1 MVTYRSIINIVWG
14 KEMTTREKI
23 ADAIRK
29 VPDRQ
34 LDALYSAIIGMID
47 IMKDAEDEVF
57 CLSLAEKGELED
69 DGKHFSMDNVLD
81 ELQINKND
89 L

>member
-1 MVTYRSIINIVWG
+1 
-14 KEMTTREKI
+14 MTTREKI
-23 ADAIRK
+23 ADVIRK

-34 LDALYSAIIGMID
+34 LETLYSAIIGMID

-57 CLSLAEKGELED
+57 CLSLADQGKAED
-69 DGKHFSMDNVLD
+69 DGSRYSMKDVLK
-81 ELQINKND
+81 ELNINNNE

>member
-1 MVTYRSIINIVWG
+1 
-14 KEMTTREKI
+14 MTTREKI
-23 ADAIRK
+23 VDVIKK

-47 IMKDAEDEVF
+47 IMKEAEDEVF
-57 CLSLAEKGELED
+57 CLSLAEQGKVED
-69 DGKHFSMDNVLD
+69 DGSRYSMNDVLK
-81 ELQINKND
+81 ELNISSND